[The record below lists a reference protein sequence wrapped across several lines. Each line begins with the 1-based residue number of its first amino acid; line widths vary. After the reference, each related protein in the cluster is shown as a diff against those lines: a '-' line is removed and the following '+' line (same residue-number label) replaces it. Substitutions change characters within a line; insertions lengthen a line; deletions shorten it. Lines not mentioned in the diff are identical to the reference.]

1 MKAYQVHEGS
11 ENKHGFQEYELKAT
25 YLSKDRALEY
35 AQKIIAKTH
44 LDNGDI
50 LHEDDWSKDGKYK
63 SWTLQGWGFVDIC
76 KIVQIE
82 IIE

>member
-35 AQKIIAKTH
+35 AQEIIAKTH

-50 LHEDDWSKDGKYK
+50 LHYDEFKDGGKA
-63 SWTLQGWGFVDIC
+63 WTLQGWGFECIC
-76 KIVQIE
+76 KIEPIE